1 MNNGNTEEL
10 SVKRIS
16 LTAQVNAMQGILV
29 QLRSAEATARKQKS
43 LAKTE
48 YHDADSA
55 PIE

>member
-10 SVKRIS
+10 SVKRVS

-29 QLRSAEATARKQKS
+29 QLRSAEATARKQTA